1 MHAEASRRPWRI
13 ALALGLSTAFANT
26 AHAESYSHD
35 TTSHDASTCGFVV
48 INVAPAAGSI
58 PANLPYIELA
68 PYTLGSDVAMSAE
81 LIRRDTT
88 ARVPFTVELDAVRG
102 RLRLV
107 LGEDL
112 VVGQTYDFVDPVCL
126 ERMRR
131 TTTYTVTAPIPEPT
145 SLGTLEARRIY
156 ARYAALG
163 SPREYFVDTQLTPDA
178 SMTPWAERYTW
189 VATSPSEAFAP
200 RQQLFTTDPAT
211 YAWSVSVQ
219 CPTADAMVLPFV
231 ARASAIGG
239 SREVTTPPTRDF
251 RCRDADVFNAAGE
264 LLTPGQV
271 EAYEAALRDAGPA
284 PDAFAATPDAGTS
297 APDANAF
304 SIDGGRNTEPDT
316 NPNCSCTTAASSRTS
331 HGLVALVL
339 STLAMVITRRRR
351 PRSA

>member
-1 MHAEASRRPWRI
+1 MHAETSHRSRSI
-13 ALALGLSTAFANT
+13 ALAVALTAALANT
-26 AHAESYSHD
+26 AHAESYVPPD
-35 TTSHDASTCGFVV
+35 APNDASTCGFVV
-48 INVAPAAGSI
+48 IDVAPAAGSI

-88 ARVPFTVELDAVRG
+88 ARVPFTVEIDALRG

-107 LGEDL
+107 LSEAL

-156 ARYAALG
+156 ARYPALG

-178 SMTPWAERYTW
+178 SMTPWAGLYNW
-189 VATSPSEAFAP
+189 VATSPSEVFAP
-200 RQQLFTTDPAT
+200 GPRLFTTDPET

-239 SREVTTPPTRDF
+239 SGEVTTPPTRDF
-251 RCRDADVFNAAGE
+251 RCSDADVFNAASE

-271 EAYEAALRDAGPA
+271 EAYEAALRGAGPA
-284 PDAFAATPDAGTS
+284 PDAYAAAPDAGIN
-297 APDANAF
+297 APDASVF

-331 HGLVALVL
+331 NGLLALVL

-351 PRSA
+351 SRSA